1 MTLLILYIPDND
13 FTEFAVVFLSGTNI
27 LSDLRTKAEVRDALL
42 LTVDATE
49 SCHLL

>member
-1 MTLLILYIPDND
+1 MFYDMVDIPDND
-13 FTEFAVVFLSGTNI
+13 FAEFAVVFLSGTNI
-27 LSDLRTKAEVRDALL
+27 LPNLRTETEVRDALL